1 MLHLLWEKIKESA
14 MSILPI
20 TVIVFVLSFTP
31 MFDMTNIERA
41 VFLICSFILILSM
54 GLFNLGASLAM
65 TPMGEYAGV
74 GLLKTGNAWTFLIAT
89 FVMGCLIT
97 IAEPDLMVLANQV
110 AGVINRYSLIAFV
123 GIGVGLFLIIAVV
136 KMITHRQLSQILMI
150 AYMSLF
156 ALVAI
161 LLELGKNQLLPL
173 AFDSGGVTTGPITVP
188 FIMSFGFGIASTIG
202 GRDSNENSFGMVSL
216 SSVGPILVVI
226 LLSLF
231 STGKLDYTLER
242 YSIDEYMTH
251 SDAVIYI
258 VKYFFTYLYEVARAL
273 IMILVFFLILQVL
286 VLKLP
291 KTKMIQIFIG
301 TIITLIGL
309 STFLTAVNIGFFPIG
324 QSIGLQLSHVD
335 NRIVTV
341 FGFIIG
347 MTVVLAEPA
356 IQVLI
361 EQVEEVTAGAVTKKS
376 MLISLSIGVGLS
388 IALSF
393 IRVMCGFSLLFYL
406 VPGYILSLLLSL
418 FVPPMYTSIAFDS
431 GGVASGPMSS
441 TFILPLVVAYCSAT
455 NGDSKVLALGFG
467 TVALIAMTPL
477 ITIQLLGFRAVAARF
492 LNNRITMK
500 RILAADDNQ
509 IVYFNVEY

>member
-1 MLHLLWEKIKESA
+1 

-20 TVIVFVLSFTP
+20 SIIVLALSFTP

-41 VFLICSFILILSM
+41 VFLTCSFILIISM

-74 GLLKTGNAWTFLIAT
+74 GLLKTGNAYIFLIAT

-97 IAEPDLMVLANQV
+97 IAEPDLMVLADQV
-110 AGVINRYSLIAFV
+110 AGVIDKYSLIAFV
-123 GIGVGLFLIIAVV
+123 GIGVGAFLIIAVM
-136 KMITHRQLSQILMI
+136 KMITHKQLSYILMI
-150 AYMSLF
+150 SYMSLF

-161 LLELGKNQLLPL
+161 LLELNKKSMLPL

-216 SSVGPILVVI
+216 SSVGPILVVVV
-226 LLSLF
+226 LSIF
-231 STGKLDYTLER
+231 SRGKLDYVLER
-242 YSIDEYMTH
+242 YSINEYAARG
-251 SDAVIYI
+251 DAII
-258 VKYFFTYLYEVARAL
+258 FMLEFFLTYLYEVTRAL
-273 IMILVFFLILQVL
+273 MMILVFFLLLQVT

-291 KTKMIQIFIG
+291 MTKLIQIFIG
-301 TIITLIGL
+301 VFITLVGL
-309 STFLTAVNIGFFPIG
+309 TFFLTAVNVGFYPIG
-324 QSIGLQLSHVD
+324 QSIGLQLANVD
-335 NRIVTV
+335 KRLVIA

-388 IALSF
+388 IALSL
-393 IRVMCGFSLLFYL
+393 IRVMSGFSLLFYL
-406 VPGYILSLLLSL
+406 VPGYIISLLLSL

-441 TFILPLVVAYCSAT
+441 TFILPLVVSYCSALC
-455 NGDSKVLALGFG
+455 GDSKVLSLGFG

-477 ITIQLLGFRAVAARF
+477 ITIQLLGFKAVVKSF
-492 LNNRITMK
+492 LRNRIAMK

-509 IVYFNVEY
+509 VVYFNIEY